1 MQHIGL
7 QRENED
13 GETIAPFDP
22 DGIDLR
28 IFSRIGKESLCLQFI
43 DPYGDTIINQMQ
55 LPHLISELA
64 EIRERS
70 PEADLKEHIDGLLKF
85 LRESIGVHLYVRFI
99 GD

>member
-7 QRENED
+7 QRETED
-13 GETIAPFDP
+13 GEMTAPFDP

-28 IFSRIGKESLCLQFI
+28 IFSRIGKESMCLQFV
-43 DPYGDTIINQMQ
+43 DPYGDTVINQIQ
-55 LPHLISELA
+55 LPHLIAELA
-64 EIRERS
+64 DIRERS

-85 LRESIGVHLYVRFI
+85 LRESIEVHSYVRFI